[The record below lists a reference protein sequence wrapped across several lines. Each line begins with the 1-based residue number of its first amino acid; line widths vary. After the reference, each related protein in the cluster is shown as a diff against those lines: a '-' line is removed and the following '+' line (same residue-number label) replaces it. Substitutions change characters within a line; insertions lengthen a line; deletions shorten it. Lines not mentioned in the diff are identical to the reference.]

1 MAIQYTAC
9 VFLFKS
15 LLLIKINIR
24 FLRFTETLLLFFSLK
39 GSVCVREKTSKRE
52 IKVN

>member
-1 MAIQYTAC
+1 MKVMDDNFSMYFVRMEFSIEHNIPWC

-24 FLRFTETLLLFFSLK
+24 FLRFTETLLHFFF
-39 GSVCVREKTSKRE
+39 
-52 IKVN
+52 